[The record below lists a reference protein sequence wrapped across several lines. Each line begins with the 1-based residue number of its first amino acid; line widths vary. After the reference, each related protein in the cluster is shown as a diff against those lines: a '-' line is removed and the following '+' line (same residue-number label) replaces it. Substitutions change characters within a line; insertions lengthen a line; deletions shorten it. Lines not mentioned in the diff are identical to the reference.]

1 MHIEYSYFDISS
13 NDNETKENVTQA
25 LKLGVKY
32 ISVLPHCIKNI
43 RPECDAAHAKVAS
56 PVDYPLGVLDLKSR
70 VYAVEYAFKNGA
82 DIVDLVAPSYYLC
95 HRKYDKFR
103 EDIRSTT
110 NLAIENNKK
119 IRYFLEYRT
128 YSYDLLYKMAQILL
142 EFGISE
148 CFPSTG
154 YLLDDINDNM
164 IAAAMI
170 NKKTEKINIII
181 NGNIWNQK
189 QAETIC
195 KSSVYGI
202 RVNSVNAVSL
212 LKEKY
217 KNITE

>member
-1 MHIEYSYFDISS
+1 
-13 NDNETKENVTQA
+13 
-25 LKLGVKY
+25 
-32 ISVLPHCIKNI
+32 
-43 RPECDAAHAKVAS
+43 
-56 PVDYPLGVLDLKSR
+56 
-70 VYAVEYAFKNGA
+70 
-82 DIVDLVAPSYYLC
+82 
-95 HRKYDKFR
+95 
-103 EDIRSTT
+103 
-110 NLAIENNKK
+110 
-119 IRYFLEYRT
+119 
-128 YSYDLLYKMAQILL
+128 MAQILL